1 MSNSVN
7 LKDKSNKTFIE
18 AYAQDLGSKNNAMV
32 IREYDEHMQKI
43 SQYLRSNLEQMYGIG
58 STDTQHHLMVA
69 LKYLKN
75 AHKDVR
81 RVLNNEQINMA

>member
-1 MSNSVN
+1 
-7 LKDKSNKTFIE
+7 
-18 AYAQDLGSKNNAMV
+18 MV
-32 IREYDEHMQKI
+32 ISEYDEHMQKI

-81 RVLNNEQINMA
+81 RVLNNEQLNMA